1 MLQLKKIRAI
11 IKAKRHTDA
20 ICRAVLRLK
29 SGINSWREVKVRMS
43 ILDAEK
49 KIKEGVIK
57 PEAEN
62 DSTAETAIE
71 NENTPS
77 PETPAETMAGSAE
90 TVTSTDADTLTA
102 GQDSEGGEEKIHL
115 DETENNSASP
125 TSAEEQNGAEDKVE
139 KAIFTQTQMNRLA
152 GKAREEGRASAL
164 KDLFARYGVA
174 DEDELN
180 GIFGKG
186 QTYDDLNDEYAAQG
200 NSIREVRAENA
211 LLRTGI
217 VPERWDD
224 VKAILGTKGL
234 EVSQDNITAELAT
247 HPEWRGSMGTS
258 SEQGGVKTPLTPEMA
273 EAAKNIPTPA
283 VGAESK
289 IAPLSRLGT
298 EKADNAESDE
308 AALKKKLNDLFGF

>member
-1 MLQLKKIRAI
+1 
-11 IKAKRHTDA
+11 
-20 ICRAVLRLK
+20 
-29 SGINSWREVKVRMS
+29 MS
-43 ILDAEK
+43 ILDEEK

-62 DSTAETAIE
+62 ESTAETAAE

-77 PETPAETMAGSAE
+77 PEIPAETAGSAE

-125 TSAEEQNGAEDKVE
+125 TSAEEQNGAEETAE

-247 HPEWRGSMGTS
+247 HPEWRGSVGAGQP
-258 SEQGGVKTPLTPEMA
+258 EAQNGVKTPLTPEMA
-273 EAAKNIPTPA
+273 EAAKNTPTA
-283 VGAESK
+283 TVGAESK

>member
-1 MLQLKKIRAI
+1 
-11 IKAKRHTDA
+11 
-20 ICRAVLRLK
+20 
-29 SGINSWREVKVRMS
+29 MS
-43 ILDAEK
+43 ILDEEK

-62 DSTAETAIE
+62 ESAAETAAE

-77 PETPAETMAGSAE
+77 PETSAETAGSAE

-125 TSAEEQNGAEDKVE
+125 TSAEEQNGAEETAE
-139 KAIFTQTQMNRLA
+139 KAIFTQAQMNRLA

-247 HPEWRGSMGTS
+247 HPEWRGSVGTAP
-258 SEQGGVKTPLTPEMA
+258 EAQNGVKSPLTPEMA
-273 EAAKNIPTPA
+273 EAAKNTPTA
-283 VGAESK
+283 TVGAESK